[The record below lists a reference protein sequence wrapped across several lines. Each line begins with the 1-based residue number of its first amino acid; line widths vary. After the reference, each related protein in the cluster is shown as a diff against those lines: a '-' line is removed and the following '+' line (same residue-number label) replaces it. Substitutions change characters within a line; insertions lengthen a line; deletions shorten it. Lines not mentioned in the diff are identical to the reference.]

1 MSRRSNK
8 TARVLSLITGGK
20 DTEIV
25 NEEGQVQGAEKTD
38 VTSLNDPKQSNESP
52 SNERSASGA
61 TVTSSADPSEPERP
75 LPPDAHDIPKDPA
88 ERPIEKQGQDL
99 SLEEEKKPKD
109 HSTDEILESPK
120 DLSPDRSTGD
130 PSTDAPVE
138 DNTEDAPMGQFKKF
152 MSERMANSNQKK
164 NSAPIVEILF
174 NDHDPLSD
182 MIRDQLQAEEAM
194 TDAVGIRSIMMMDE
208 KKNEP
213 VEELEEQPFVTHDAS
228 SGKVKIKTADGSES
242 DELDYKFVNVF
253 EEIVRSKVLD
263 AMQKFGVCTCDR
275 CIVDV
280 VALTVTSL
288 PAKCI
293 VADKDAIFPLLS
305 YYSSKYATIVQT
317 ELVKACVKIKENP
330 HHK

>member
-1 MSRRSNK
+1 MSRRTNK

-20 DTEIV
+20 DAEIV
-25 NEEGQVQGAEKTD
+25 NEEEQVEDILQKNAA
-38 VTSLNDPKQSNESP
+38 TSLNDPKKNNEPP
-52 SNERSASGA
+52 SIERSASETTPIPA
-61 TVTSSADPSEPERP
+61 ENHSDPERL
-75 LPPDAHDIPKDPA
+75 LPMEALDIPKNSA
-88 ERPIEKQGQDL
+88 ERTSEK
-99 SLEEEKKPKD
+99 EEEDPFLKAKTPKD
-109 HSTDEILESPK
+109 YSTDEISKSPEA
-120 DLSPDRSTGD
+120 LSQDRSTGNS
-130 PSTDAPVE
+130 STDASVE
-138 DNTEDAPMGQFKKF
+138 DKIEDVPMGQFKKF

-228 SGKVKIKTADGSES
+228 SGKVKIKTSDGSES

-305 YYSSKYATIVQT
+305 YYSSKYATVVQT
-317 ELVKACVKIKENP
+317 ELVKACVKVKENP